1 MKVKKAKQ
9 IKVGKA
15 VKYKKV
21 KVSPARVI
29 AMYKDG
35 KKVSEI
41 ALALGYP
48 KNTGQNRI
56 RRILMVAGVYK
67 MSAATKQRLT
77 EDMKEHKRRKAA

>member
-1 MKVKKAKQ
+1 MKAKKAK
-9 IKVGKA
+9 ITVGKA

-29 AMYKDG
+29 ALYKDG

-41 ALALGYP
+41 ALAIGYP

-56 RRILMVAGVYK
+56 RRILMAAGIYK
-67 MSAATKQRLT
+67 MAAATKERLD
-77 EDMKEHKRRKAA
+77 ENMKEHKRRNKAA